1 MSYINADAIDMHMP
15 SNQMTEFDLYGRIS
29 NKSNN
34 GMRLP
39 GYSDRI
45 TKFINANPFGI
56 ILTKDDGI
64 YSLVKTQ
71 KVDKENIEQRAI
83 SIDDAVSILKKGLG
97 LPVSVVAEIA
107 GVSRA
112 TLYNHMSLTSDVS
125 SSFETQYKKI
135 FELAVYLDKNDLSLG
150 KGLKSILIDGR
161 TMLNHLKNKE
171 LDYQQLIVYI
181 EQLSAKL
188 SNVKP
193 AKKFSAE
200 DERYLLSMT
209 SYS

>member
-1 MSYINADAIDMHMP
+1 MSYIADAIDMP
-15 SNQMTEFDLYGRIS
+15 SNQMTEFVFYGRTS

-45 TKFINANPFGI
+45 TRFINSNSLGI

-64 YSLVKTQ
+64 YSLVKPQ
-71 KVDKENIEQRAI
+71 KVDKADIEQPAI
-83 SIDDAVSILKKGLG
+83 SIDDAVSILKRGLG

-112 TLYNHMSLTSDVS
+112 TLYNHMSLANDVS
-125 SSFETQYKKI
+125 SSFEVQYKKV
-135 FELAVYLDKNDLSLG
+135 FELAIYLNKNDLSLG
-150 KGLKSILIDGR
+150 KGLKSILIDGK

-171 LDYQQLIVYI
+171 LDSNQLIVYI
-181 EQLSAKL
+181 DQLSDKL